1 MAVQL
6 SFGDPYG
13 WISREERL
21 PGPEDGD
28 AQGCVLAWH
37 LFNGTMVAGTAHIY
51 GYCETPGWQR
61 VRECEFFTHWQKTP
75 GAPMGTRN
83 TAQAAQAA
91 PATDRGGIAW
101 RPGQ

>member
-1 MAVQL
+1 MTEQL
-6 SFGDPYG
+6 SFGDPNG

-21 PGPEDGD
+21 PTKEDGD

-37 LFNGTMVAGTAHIY
+37 EYNGAMVAGTAHIY

-61 VRECEFFTHWQKTP
+61 VRECEFFSHWQRTP
-75 GAPMGTRN
+75 GAPMDTRN
-83 TAQAAQAA
+83 TAQAA